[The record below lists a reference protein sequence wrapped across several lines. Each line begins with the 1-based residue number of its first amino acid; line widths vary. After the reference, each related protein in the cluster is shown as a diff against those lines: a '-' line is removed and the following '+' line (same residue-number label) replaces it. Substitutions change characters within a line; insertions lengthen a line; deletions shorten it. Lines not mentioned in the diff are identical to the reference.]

1 MGEDILIRPLQSY
14 GELEDAVALQED
26 IWGLGFR
33 DRVPPSI
40 LLVAQELGGVASG
53 AWRGDQ
59 LVGFVFG
66 MTGLRD
72 GRLVHWSDMLAVR
85 AEVRD
90 RGLGRALKLHQR
102 ERLLAMGVDTVHWTF
117 EPLEARNAH
126 LNFARLGATSC
137 EYRRDLY
144 GEPDSPLHRGLGTDR
159 LVADWAIASERVQRR
174 LDGDDRPPGPEAV
187 AQIPVVNPTWDD
199 PDVLMCEEPDL
210 ELDAERVRVAIPRE
224 IQRLKKRAPQ
234 RALEWRA
241 NIRAALE
248 AYLSRGYVVMEVVRE
263 PSRSCYVLARAGLA
277 R

>member
-1 MGEDILIRPLQSY
+1 MDEDILIRPLDGY
-14 GELEDAVALQED
+14 GEFEAAVTLQEET
-26 IWGLGFR
+26 WGYGFR

-40 LLVAQELGGVASG
+40 LLVAQELGGLASG

-85 AEVRD
+85 PEARD

-102 ERLLAMGVDTVHWTF
+102 ERQLALGVDTVHWTF
-117 EPLEARNAH
+117 EPLESRNAY

-159 LVADWAIASERVQRR
+159 LVADWAIASQRVQRR
-174 LDGDDRPPGPEAV
+174 LDGDDRPPGPQDV
-187 AQIPVVNPTWDD
+187 AQIPVVNPTRGE
-199 PDVLMCEEPDL
+199 PDMLTCEEPDL
-210 ELDAERVRVAIPRE
+210 GLDDERVRVAIPRE
-224 IQRLKKRAPQ
+224 IQLLKTRAPE
-234 RALEWRA
+234 RALDWRA
-241 NIRAALE
+241 KIRSTLE
-248 AYLSRGYVVMEVVRE
+248 AYLGRGYVITEVVPE
-263 PSRSCYVLARAGLA
+263 PSRSCYVLARGGLA